1 MTPQQI
7 TTARERAGLSRKELA
22 AKLGVSWRTV
32 EKWEQGRG
40 GPSKTALALLKIVL
54 KNEKSPSVG
63 ATEKEN
69 DT

>member
-7 TTARERAGLSRKELA
+7 TTAREKAGLTRKELA

-40 GPSKTALALLKIVL
+40 GPSKTALALLKIEL
-54 KNEKSPSVG
+54 KKP
-63 ATEKEN
+63 
-69 DT
+69 